1 MPPVLCQR
9 RGRKAAP
16 RGENQRTIFF
26 ASDLH
31 GSEVCFKKFVAA
43 AKFYG
48 ADTLLLG
55 GDISAKIVVPV
66 VRAGG
71 GTYRAELHGQ
81 PERVDESAVEEFEHR
96 AWNSGLY
103 TERMDPDEY
112 QHYVDHPGDVE
123 RLFDRVM
130 RRTVRRWLEYA
141 KTRLADSP
149 VIIYTA
155 PGNDDPAAVDE
166 VLLEHGDERV
176 RFTEGEIVEIAPGMQ
191 MLSTGYTNVTPWDT
205 HREYSE
211 EEIRVHLKQ
220 MTDRLANPATAIFN
234 IHVPPYN
241 SRLDTAP
248 LLGQDLKVKT
258 AAGGVITAPVGSTSV
273 REAIEQ
279 VQPLLTLH
287 GHIHES
293 GGSVKIGRTTSI
305 NVGSEYGEGVLRGV
319 LITVGD
325 GRLIGYQAVSG

>member
-1 MPPVLCQR
+1 MGLRKRKPP
-9 RGRKAAP
+9 AP
-16 RGENQRTIFF
+16 RNENERTIFF

-31 GSEVCFKKFVAA
+31 GSEICFKKFVAA
-43 AKFYG
+43 AKFYS
-48 ADTLLLG
+48 ADVLLLG

-66 VRAGG
+66 VTSGHGR
-71 GTYRAELHGQ
+71 YRAQFHGQ
-81 PERVDESAVEEFEHR
+81 EEKLDDSTVDDFERR

-103 TERMDPDEY
+103 TERMEPDEY
-112 QHYVDHPGDVE
+112 QHYIDHPAEVE
-123 RLFDRVM
+123 VLFDRVM
-130 RRTVRRWLEYA
+130 RRTVKRWIEYA
-141 KTRLADSP
+141 KTRLQDSP
-149 VIIYTA
+149 VLIYNA
-155 PGNDDPAAVDE
+155 PGNDDPLAVDE
-166 VLLEHGDERV
+166 VLLTHGDGRV
-176 RFTEGEIVEIAPGMQ
+176 RFVEGEIVEVAPGME

-211 EEIRVHLKQ
+211 DQIREHLRA
-220 MTDRLANPATAIFN
+220 MTSRLENPQTAIFN

-258 AAGGVITAPVGSTSV
+258 AAGAVMTAPVGSVAV

-279 VQPLLTLH
+279 VQPLVGLH

-293 GGSVKIGRTTSI
+293 GGSVRIGRTTAI

-319 LITVGD
+319 LLTVGD
-325 GRLIGYQAVSG
+325 GKLLGYQAVSG